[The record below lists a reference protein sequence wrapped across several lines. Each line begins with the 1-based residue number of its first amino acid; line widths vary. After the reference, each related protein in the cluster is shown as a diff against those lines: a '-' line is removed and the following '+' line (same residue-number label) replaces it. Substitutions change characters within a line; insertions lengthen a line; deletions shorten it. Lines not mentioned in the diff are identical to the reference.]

1 MPLNRQIR
9 GLLIIAVFACAPMAL
24 MPPISRADDD
34 PLIALMMGATGMPTP
49 SEFWQDT
56 IVTDYID
63 PATGSNYTPVTLP
76 TTESYA
82 STSPPGG
89 SCGPAGRNG

>member
-1 MPLNRQIR
+1 
-9 GLLIIAVFACAPMAL
+9 
-24 MPPISRADDD
+24 
-34 PLIALMMGATGMPTP
+34 MMGATGMPTP

-63 PATGSNYTPVTLP
+63 PATGANYTPVTLP

-82 STSPPGG
+82 STSPPEDLAA
-89 SCGPAGRNG
+89 PAGRNG